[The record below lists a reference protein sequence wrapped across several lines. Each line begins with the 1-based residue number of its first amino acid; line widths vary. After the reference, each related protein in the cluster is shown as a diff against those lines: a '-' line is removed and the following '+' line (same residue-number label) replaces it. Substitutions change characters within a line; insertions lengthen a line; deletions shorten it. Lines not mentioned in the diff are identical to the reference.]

1 MRQIGSDRYNAGVSL
16 TIQCPACGAVLPDTA
31 AYCTRCGRDF
41 HAAPLSYARPEPP
54 PARRWPLI
62 LAAGIGAALLALIGM
77 AAALFT
83 VRRAA
88 SAIPPVAYTR
98 MTPAPVHLAPAGVN
112 HPIFSARQAPQQLP
126 GGVTFYPVVIGGDG
140 PGLPMQVYLYL
151 PAGQHARHSL
161 PCVFVAPAGSRLFH
175 GMNLG
180 EGDMPEHL
188 PYAQA
193 GFAVC
198 AYELSGSIPPSAGGA
213 LSTMAESARQ
223 FMAVDGGVANAKIA
237 IDYVLSTVPEVNPA
251 ELFTAGHSSAAVVAL
266 DVAAADHR
274 IHAVAAYA
282 PAADVRKRLSRAL
295 PELDELNPGFVDFVG
310 RISPLERASD
320 FSCPIFL
327 FHAEDDANVPLADNQ
342 AFADALRAAG
352 KSVQFTRVPHGGHYQ
367 SMIDQGIPGGIAF
380 FKSLSA
386 TLPLSQ
392 KSTGSPDL

>member
-1 MRQIGSDRYNAGVSL
+1 
-16 TIQCPACGAVLPDTA
+16 
-31 AYCTRCGRDF
+31 
-41 HAAPLSYARPEPP
+41 
-54 PARRWPLI
+54 
-62 LAAGIGAALLALIGM
+62 
-77 AAALFT
+77 
-83 VRRAA
+83 
-88 SAIPPVAYTR
+88 
-98 MTPAPVHLAPAGVN
+98 MTPAPVHLAPSGAN
-112 HPIFSARQAPQQLP
+112 HPVFSARQEPQQLP

-140 PGLPMQVYLYL
+140 PGLPLQVHLYL
-151 PAGQHARHSL
+151 PAGQHVRHSL

-188 PYAQA
+188 PYVQA

-198 AYELSGSIPPSAGGA
+198 AYELSGSIPPATAGA
-213 LSTMAESARQ
+213 LSAMAESARQ
-223 FMAVDGGVANAKIA
+223 FMAVNGGVANAKIA

-251 ELFTAGHSSAAVVAL
+251 ELFAAGHSSAAVVAL

-295 PELDELNPGFVDFVG
+295 PELDELNPGFADFVG

-327 FHAEDDANVPLADNQ
+327 FHADDDANVPFADNQ
-342 AFADALRAAG
+342 AFADALLAAG
-352 KSVQFTRVPHGGHYQ
+352 KNAHFVRVPHGGHYQ

-380 FKSLSA
+380 FKSLCAIPPTPGNA
-386 TLPLSQ
+386 TGGAHP
-392 KSTGSPDL
+392 